1 MISIITFIKSL
12 MVLFKNKFY
21 YFKFYRFVNKVKY
34 KIKIY
39 RQKYIKF
46 SLDSEYSFDS
56 KSPQWI

>member
-1 MISIITFIKSL
+1 